1 MVLSIWYT
9 DCNYTIT
16 LITITTTINTSHHG
30 AQVSLLSP
38 LYDAGCN
45 PRTSPNPCAHQDVAP
60 RTTPGGK
67 SIEKQTRDRKDCDP
81 RAPAAKHKRGAST
94 YIKRRHIMDAVSPPS
109 SDGPEM
115 DPSARRELLK
125 RMLEDASDE
134 SLAKFHKK
142 LCDRRP
148 NICVARATPKKNWT
162 PKHKKATRD
171 ALVLLKNGAG
181 IRKAPFES
189 VPDGVNYK
197 VVTAELA
204 EALMFLNEKTSSEKQ
219 RSETITI
226 SMCVASLLARLA
238 EEANDLSD
246 LAEEEAESGGVII
259 CEKVDRKHAP
269 VWAQMSA
276 KGSGLSCN
284 ERGMQRLKSVV
295 LQMHDRLAEDSA
307 SASVSG
313 SGEEEAVGDE

>member
-1 MVLSIWYT
+1 MDTASPP
-9 DCNYTIT
+9 
-16 LITITTTINTSHHG
+16 TSN
-30 AQVSLLSP
+30 
-38 LYDAGCN
+38 DA
-45 PRTSPNPCAHQDVAP
+45 
-60 RTTPGGK
+60 
-67 SIEKQTRDRKDCDP
+67 E
-81 RAPAAKHKRGAST
+81 
-94 YIKRRHIMDAVSPPS
+94 MDA
-109 SDGPEM
+109 
-115 DPSARRELLK
+115 SARRELLK
-125 RMLEDASDE
+125 RLLEDASDE
-134 SLAKFHKK
+134 SLVKFHKK

-148 NICVARATPKKNWT
+148 SICVARATPKKDWI
-162 PKHKKATRD
+162 PKHKKATLD
-171 ALVLLKNGAG
+171 AIVLLKNGAG
-181 IRKAPFES
+181 IRKAPFER
-189 VPDGVNYK
+189 VPDSVNYK
-197 VVTAELA
+197 VVTSELA
-204 EALMFLNEKTSSEKQ
+204 EALMYLNEEKTSSEKQ

-307 SASVSG
+307 SVSGG